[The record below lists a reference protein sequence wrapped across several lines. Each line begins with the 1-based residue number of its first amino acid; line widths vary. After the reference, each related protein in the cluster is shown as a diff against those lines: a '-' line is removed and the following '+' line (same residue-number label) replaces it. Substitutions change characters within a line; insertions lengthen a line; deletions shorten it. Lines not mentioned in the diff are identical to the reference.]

1 MVEIKNNSSFFQFK
15 IANYEFPDTNDR
27 SYDGNWLMIDI
38 NVKKDDLKWS
48 RRDPSILSWEL
59 KEIVEW
65 FYDLSKDKEP
75 EQKDLGFVEPNLSFK
90 YKKNGNNKT
99 KIFIYFWI
107 ELLPD
112 NWDKKNKCFVEF
124 ELTNEELY
132 NIGKMFEEELKKC
145 PIRE

>member
-1 MVEIKNNSSFFQFK
+1 MVEIKSNNSFFQFK
-15 IANYEFPDTNDR
+15 ISNYEFPDTNDR

-38 NVKKDDLKWS
+38 NVKKDSLEWS

-65 FYDLSKDKEP
+65 FYDLSNDKEP
-75 EQKDLGFVEPNLSFK
+75 EREDLGFVEPNLRFR
-90 YKKNGNNKT
+90 YEKNNNKT
-99 KIFIYFWI
+99 KVLIYFWI

-112 NWDKKNKCFVEF
+112 NWDKKNKCFIEF

-132 NIGKMFEEELKKC
+132 SIGKMFEEELKKF